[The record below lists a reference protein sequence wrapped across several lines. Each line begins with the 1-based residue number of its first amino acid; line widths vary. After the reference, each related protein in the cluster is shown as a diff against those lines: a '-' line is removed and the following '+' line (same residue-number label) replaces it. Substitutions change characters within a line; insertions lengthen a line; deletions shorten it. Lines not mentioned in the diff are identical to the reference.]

1 MDISTKFIPSPMI
14 KNFFKLSVIAIC
26 LVWPAG
32 KVFAQQPSGNSGVIF
47 RAIQDELNR
56 SMSELNHPDAGK
68 PFFAGFYV
76 TEGIYFQ
83 SDATLGAI
91 LSSESRK
98 IAATSYR
105 FMFGS
110 YDMNDENFEETP
122 SKEMV
127 FPRNIAD
134 PIELDYAGI
143 RRSLWN
149 NVDHS
154 FKSAG
159 RNYAAKKAYFQK
171 NPSLKPDF
179 PDYIRQEPVIM
190 ELPDFKAVPTQA
202 QADSL
207 VRMLS
212 YVFKDFENISTSSVS
227 YSLVNCNN
235 YLLNTEGTRIK
246 IPFCFAS
253 VEISATVKNSE
264 GENMSESVSIISM
277 DPIALLHDQSLAGKV
292 KSLALY
298 LADVAK
304 APKLEDEYS
313 GPVLFTANTSV
324 PNIMEALFS
333 GKDALTA
340 NREEVKNTPA
350 YRKTA
355 STNNNNADSKIGKLF
370 MPAAFSVTVRPKL
383 ESYKGIKLFG
393 RTPVDYEGTIPP
405 DEVKLV
411 ENGVLKDLLR
421 NRVPSAKTALASNG
435 HQRQSITMSGIFS
448 SLEPGIVFFSSS
460 DAKTSAD
467 LKKQMLTAA
476 RDKGLDFAILVK
488 PAVPG
493 VTNAPQAFY
502 KVSVADG
509 SETLLRP
516 LDVESGGG
524 KLVNHIAGCSNQE
537 LVVNTMGSG
546 MMGGGSVFG
555 TPTSVILPD
564 AVLFNDMNAS
574 PVDTDVDKSFLPQE
588 AE

>member
-1 MDISTKFIPSPMI
+1 MMKKYIQ
-14 KNFFKLSVIAIC
+14 LSVITLC
-26 LVWPAG
+26 LVMFAG
-32 KVFAQQPSGNSGVIF
+32 HAAAQQPSGSSGVIF

-56 SMSELNHPDAGK
+56 SMNELNHPDAGK

-76 TEGIYFQ
+76 TEGTFFQ
-83 SDATLGAI
+83 SSATLGAI
-91 LSSESRK
+91 LSSDSRK

-110 YDMNDENFEETP
+110 YDMNDENFEESP
-122 SKEMV
+122 SKEMI

-190 ELPDFKAVPTQA
+190 ELPDITAIPSQA

-207 VRMLS
+207 ARMLS
-212 YVFKDFENISTSSVS
+212 YLFKDFENISSSRVS
-227 YSLVNCNN
+227 YSLVNCNM
-235 YLLNTEGTRIK
+235 YLLNTEGTRLK
-246 IPFCFAS
+246 IPFCFAA
-253 VEISATVKNSE
+253 VDISATIKNGN
-264 GENMSESVSIISM
+264 GENMSESVSITSM
-277 DPIALLHDQSLAGKV
+277 DPFALLHDKTLAGKV

-304 APKLEDEYS
+304 APKLDDEYS

-324 PNIMEALFS
+324 PQLMEALFS

-350 YRKTA
+350 YRKTL
-355 STNNNNADSKIGKLF
+355 SQSNNNAESKLGKLF

-383 ESYKGIKLFG
+383 DSYKGIKLFG
-393 RTPVDYEGTIPP
+393 RTMVDYEGTIPP
-405 DEVKLV
+405 EEVKLV

-421 NRVPSAKTALASNG
+421 NRVPSTKAAVASNG
-435 HQRQSITMSGIFS
+435 HQRQTLTASGIYS
-448 SLEPGIVFFSSS
+448 SLDPGVVFFSTS
-460 DAKTSAD
+460 DGKTNSE
-467 LKKQMLTAA
+467 LKKLMLSTA
-476 RDKGLDFAILVK
+476 RSKGLEFAILVK
-488 PAVPG
+488 PAVID
-493 VTNAPQAFY
+493 VTNAPEAYY

-509 SETLLRP
+509 SETLLQP
-516 LDVESGGG
+516 LRVASGGG
-524 KLVNHIAGCSNQE
+524 KLINHIAGCSNQE
-537 LVVNTMGSG
+537 LVVNAMGSR
-546 MMGGGSVFG
+546 MMGGGGSVFG
-555 TPTSVILPD
+555 APTSVILPD
-564 AVLFNDMNAS
+564 AIMFNDMTAS
-574 PVDTDVDKSFLPQE
+574 PVDANVDKSFLPEE

>member
-1 MDISTKFIPSPMI
+1 MNTKYIQ
-14 KNFFKLSVIAIC
+14 LTAIAFC
-26 LVWPAG
+26 LALLAGNVAAQQPAG
-32 KVFAQQPSGNSGVIF
+32 KSGVIF
-47 RAIQDELNR
+47 RAIQDELSR
-56 SMSELNHPDAGK
+56 SMNELNHPDAGK

-76 TEGIYFQ
+76 TEGTYFQ

-91 LSSESRK
+91 LSSDSQK

-110 YDMNDENFEETP
+110 YDMNDENFEESP

-134 PIELDYAGI
+134 PIECDYAGI

-159 RNYAAKKAYFQK
+159 RNYAAKKAYFLK
-171 NPSLKPDF
+171 NPSLRPDF
-179 PDYIRQEPVIM
+179 PDYIRQEPVVM
-190 ELPDFKAVPTQA
+190 ELPDITAVPSQA

-207 VRMLS
+207 ARMLS
-212 YVFKDFENISTSSVS
+212 YLFKDFDNISSSRVS
-227 YSLVNCNN
+227 YSLINCNN
-235 YLLNTEGTRIK
+235 YLINTEGTRLK
-246 IPFCFAS
+246 IPFCFAA
-253 VEISATVKNSE
+253 VEISATIINGG
-264 GENMSESVSIISM
+264 GENITESVSIISM
-277 DPIALLHDQSLAGKV
+277 DPVALLHDQRLSGKV

-324 PNIMEALFS
+324 PNLMEALFT
-333 GKDALTA
+333 GKDALIA
-340 NREEVKNTPA
+340 NREEIKNTPA
-350 YRKTA
+350 YRKTTA
-355 STNNNNADSKIGKLF
+355 QNNNNAESKIGKLF
-370 MPAAFSVTVRPKL
+370 MPAAFSVTVRPTL

-393 RTPVDYEGTIPP
+393 RTIVDYEGTIPP

-421 NRVPSAKTALASNG
+421 NRVPSTKAAVASNG
-435 HQRQSITMSGIFS
+435 HQRQSLTMAGIFS
-448 SLEPGIVFFSSS
+448 SLEPGVVFFSNS
-460 DAKTSAD
+460 DAKSNPE
-467 LKKQMLTAA
+467 LKKLMLTTA
-476 RDKGLDFAILVK
+476 RSKGLDFAILVK
-488 PAVPG
+488 PAVAD
-493 VTNAPQAFY
+493 VTQSPEAYY

-516 LDVESGGG
+516 LGVESGGG
-524 KLVNHIAGCSNQE
+524 KLINHIAACSNQE
-537 LVVNTMGSG
+537 LVVNGMGSV
-546 MMGGGSVFG
+546 MMPGPQGGTVFG

-564 AVLFNDMNAS
+564 AILFNDMTAS
-574 PVDTDVDKSFLPQE
+574 PVDTNVDKSFLPQE

>member
-1 MDISTKFIPSPMI
+1 MYSKYIQR
-14 KNFFKLSVIAIC
+14 SVIAFC
-26 LVWPAG
+26 LALLAG
-32 KVFAQQPSGNSGVIF
+32 SVSAQQPLSKSDIIF
-47 RAIQDELNR
+47 RAIKDELTR
-56 SMSELNHPDAGK
+56 SMNELNHPDAGK

-76 TEGIYFQ
+76 TEGTYFQ

-91 LSSESRK
+91 LSSESQK

-110 YDMNDENFEETP
+110 YDMNDENFEESP

-127 FPRNIAD
+127 FPRNISD

-179 PDYIRQEPVIM
+179 PDYIRQEPVIV
-190 ELPDFKAVPTQA
+190 ELPDITAIPTQA

-207 VRMLS
+207 ARMLS
-212 YVFKDFENISTSSVS
+212 YQFKDYENISSSRVS

-235 YLLNTEGTRIK
+235 YLLNTEGTRLK
-246 IPFCFAS
+246 IPFCFAA
-253 VEISATVKNSE
+253 VEISATITNGG
-264 GENMSESVSIISM
+264 GENITESVSIVSM
-277 DPIALLHDQSLAGKV
+277 DPFALLHDKSLAGKV

-304 APKLEDEYS
+304 APKLEDEYI

-324 PNIMEALFS
+324 PNMMEALFT
-333 GKDALTA
+333 GKDALAA

-350 YRKTA
+350 YRK
-355 STNNNNADSKIGKLF
+355 SLPQGNNNAESKIGKSF
-370 MPAAFSVTVRPKL
+370 MPPAFSVTVRPTL

-393 RTPVDYEGTIPP
+393 RTIVDYEGSIPP

-411 ENGVLKDLLR
+411 ENGVLKDLIR
-421 NRVPSAKTALASNG
+421 NRVPSTKAAVASNG
-435 HQRQSITMSGIFS
+435 HQRQVITMSGIFS
-448 SLEPGIVFFSSS
+448 NLEPGVVFFTSS
-460 DAKTSAD
+460 DTKTNAE
-467 LKKQMLTAA
+467 LKKQMLAAA
-476 RDKGLDFAILVK
+476 RGKGLDFAIMVK
-488 PAVPG
+488 PALAD
-493 VTNAPQAFY
+493 VTQAPEAYY
-502 KVSVADG
+502 KVAVADG
-509 SETLLRP
+509 SETLIRP
-516 LDVESGGG
+516 LGVESAGG
-524 KLVNHIAGCSNQE
+524 KLINHVAACSNQE

-546 MMGGGSVFG
+546 MMGGPGGGSVFG

-564 AVLFNDMNAS
+564 AILFNDMTAS
-574 PVDTDVDKSFLPQE
+574 PVDTNVDKSFLPQE